1 MSVEIKAIEHTRK
14 GLKPFVK
21 FGIDLYKGNGCYVP
35 PLVLDEIETL
45 SPSGNPAF
53 EFCRAQAFMAY
64 RDGKPVGR
72 IAAIINE
79 VVNNRTGRDE
89 CRFGFVRRRR
99 RLGAREWH
107 DRDGGTAWIL
117 RYGP

>member
-53 EFCRAQAFMAY
+53 EFCRAQALMAY
-64 RDGKPVGR
+64 RSTPV
-72 IAAIINE
+72 
-79 VVNNRTGRDE
+79 RDATYA
-89 CRFGFVRRRR
+89 VSV
-99 RLGAREWH
+99 L
-107 DRDGGTAWIL
+107 WIS
-117 RYGP
+117 